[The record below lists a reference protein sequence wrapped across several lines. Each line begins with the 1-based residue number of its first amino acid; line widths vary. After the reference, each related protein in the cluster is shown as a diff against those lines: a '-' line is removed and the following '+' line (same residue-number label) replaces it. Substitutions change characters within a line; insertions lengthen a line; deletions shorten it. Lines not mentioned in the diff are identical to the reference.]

1 MDRTV
6 FLARGLRDHLHATV
20 EYFLAAQHEPGLA
33 AAEQRRKQLAE
44 MAVNLIERTLQPL
57 ARLAVD
63 AANGVFEC
71 RQSLVQIERLG
82 IEIVLALLRRFKLVE
97 RRQIDRPQRGDFSAE
112 PRDV

>member
-6 FLARGLRDHLHATV
+6 FLARRLRYPLPAAV

-44 MAVNLIERTLQPL
+44 MPVNLIKRTLQPL

-63 AANGVFEC
+63 TANGIFEC
-71 RQSLVQIERLG
+71 RQCLVQIERLG
-82 IEIVLALLRRFKLVE
+82 IEIVLALLRRIKLVE
-97 RRQIDRPQRGDFSAE
+97 RRQIDRPQRRDFSAE